1 MNGGETGKNGETVNI
16 VSRESECFPRRNR
29 GKHGDSKE
37 TKLTDSPRDHSLS
50 DLLYNWKF

>member
-16 VSRESECFPRRNR
+16 VSRESECFHRRNR